1 MLNVVSIEG
10 TFIHNKWIKF
20 GITFNS
26 IVDLSLN
33 QNKLLIDSVQLVK
46 YICDVVVPHGYM
58 KPAPL
63 SHQLL
68 NLYLYEIGRLDG

>member
-46 YICDVVVPHGYM
+46 YICDVVVPHEYM
-58 KPAPL
+58 TPVPL